1 MKIIQTQDIFL
12 LPQGPDEAIGITTNG
27 CIKKDGTAVM
37 GRGMALYADQRFGL
51 SETLGRYL
59 AEYGNQAFY
68 LGVRQDR
75 RTGRSMSVV
84 SFPTKHDW
92 RDYSDLNLI
101 VQSCHQAMSICD
113 KFGIRKFYLTKPGCA
128 NGRLDWESMVRPVIE
143 PILDDRFVIADR
155 A

>member
-12 LPQGPDEAIGITTNG
+12 LPQGPDEAIGVTTNG

-59 AEYGNQAFY
+59 AEYGNRAFY

-75 RTGRSMSVV
+75 RTGHKMLIYAM
-84 SFPTKHDW
+84 FALDKLP
-92 RDYSDLNLI
+92 DLCNNG
-101 VQSCHQAMSICD
+101 VR
-113 KFGIRKFYLTKPGCA
+113 GIWPRYCRRNA
-128 NGRLDWESMVRPVIE
+128 EI
-143 PILDDRFVIADR
+143 
-155 A
+155 